1 MTHQLAQL
9 NVAKLAA
16 PLDSPQLAG
25 FVSALAGVNALADRS
40 PGFVWRMI
48 DEPGDARPAQLF
60 GAEVIV
66 NLSVWEDVASL
77 QAFAYRS
84 AHGDVLRQ
92 RRQWFVPMNEA
103 YLALW
108 WVPVGHRPSLEEAAE
123 RLALLRRLGPTE
135 QVFSIADDYAKTRPA
150 SASPGGHG

>member
-1 MTHQLAQL
+1 MAEQLAQL
-9 NVAKLAA
+9 NVARLVA

-25 FVSALAGVNALADRS
+25 FVSALSGVNALADRS

-48 DEPGDARPAQLF
+48 DEPGDPRPAQLF
-60 GAEVIV
+60 GADVVV

-77 QAFAYRS
+77 QAFAYQS
-84 AHGDVLRQ
+84 GHGDVLRQ
-92 RRQWFVPMNEA
+92 CRQWFEPMDQA

-108 WVPVGHRPSLEEAAE
+108 WVPAGHRPSLEEAAE

-135 QVFSIADDYAKTRPA
+135 QAFSFTRP
-150 SASPGGHG
+150 